1 MNVPLFFPK
10 VRELLDSSMG
20 VGEDGGL
27 FKNSRT
33 SFMVLSYIR
42 ITYGHEYIFFC

>member
-1 MNVPLFFPK
+1 MNVTLFFPK

-33 SFMVLSYIR
+33 SFMVLSYFR